1 MIHNLNAT
9 DVNFV
14 MDKNNYSFPYLIKV
28 TGITAGPITARL
40 KNILNED
47 CRKSNFS
54 TWLYAGTCSVCLNSN
69 FRIT

>member
-1 MIHNLNAT
+1 MIHNLNGM

-28 TGITAGPITARL
+28 TGITAGSFTARL

-47 CRKSNFS
+47 CRK
-54 TWLYAGTCSVCLNSN
+54 
-69 FRIT
+69 